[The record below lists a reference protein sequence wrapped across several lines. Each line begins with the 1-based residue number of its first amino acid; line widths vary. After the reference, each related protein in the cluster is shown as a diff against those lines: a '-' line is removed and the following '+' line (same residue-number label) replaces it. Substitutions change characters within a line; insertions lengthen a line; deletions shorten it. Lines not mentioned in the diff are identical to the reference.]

1 MSVFPVDGPAEVRI
15 DIQMGRVDVVAT
27 ARRDVSVHIAPSNPH
42 RSGDRAA
49 AESARIDRVGS
60 AIVVTGP
67 TRWNLFG
74 PGDSIDLTVEVPE
87 ASAATVGVKYGSA
100 GFVGTMGQLRVAVD
114 YGDTTI
120 AEAARLEVRGG
131 HGEVRASR
139 VLGDADIAFKSGTAQ
154 LGRVDGALRV
164 KGSDGSLAV
173 DAVAG
178 PLDVATSSGGV
189 DIGTVEAD
197 VSLRSAYGT
206 VRIRDLVRGTVR
218 IKAAYGAVHLGVRR
232 GTAVWLDA
240 SSEHGVVRSELT
252 ADAGPG
258 EGDDTLELHA
268 RTGYGDITIHRA
280 TPTTTGTAPDAGA
293 TP

>member
-27 ARRDVSVHIAPSNPH
+27 ARRDVSVHVAPSNPD

-49 AESARIDRVGS
+49 AESARIDRAGS

-74 PGDSIDLTVEVPE
+74 RGDSIDVTVEVPE
-87 ASAATVGVKYGSA
+87 ASAATVRVKYGSA
-100 GFVGTMGQLRVAVD
+100 GFVGTMGQLRAAVD

-120 AEAARLEVRGG
+120 DDAARLEVRGG
-131 HGEVRASR
+131 YGDVHASR
-139 VLGDADIAFKSGTAQ
+139 VRGDADIAFKSGTAQ
-154 LGRVDGALRV
+154 LGRVDGALQV
-164 KGSDGSLAV
+164 EGADGDLAV

-178 PLDVATSSGGV
+178 PVDVATSSGGV
-189 DIGTVEAD
+189 TIGSVGAD
-197 VSLRSAYGT
+197 VNLRSAYGT

-218 IKAAYGAVHLGVRR
+218 IQASYGAVHLGVRR

-240 SSEHGVVRSELT
+240 SSRHGVVRSELA

-258 EGDDTLELHA
+258 EGDDVLELHA
-268 RTGYGDITIHRA
+268 RAGYGDITIHRA
-280 TPTTTGTAPDAGA
+280 TPTTAGTAPDPGA
-293 TP
+293 NP